1 MTDTSHTA
9 RSIGIRLLISAF
21 VAVALLVAFILPAE
35 YGIDPTGIGK
45 LTGVSALAQ
54 DTPVPA
60 TSKDFGQ
67 SLNFNVEEYDLTA
80 EHINRSIRGLLHLED
95 APFKSETI
103 VLELEDLGEM
113 EHKFILPQDTA
124 LLYSWKILNAKGD
137 GVYYEFHGHP
147 SSADAPNYPE
157 GFEQAYSKG
166 EGTGQSGS
174 FIAPFPG
181 YHGWYFMNL
190 EEGPIQ
196 IELTVS
202 GYYAE
207 HKEMYRAVDGKVINN
222 VEF

>member
-1 MTDTSHTA
+1 MPDKPQSN
-9 RSIGIRLLISAF
+9 RSIGIRLVLSTV
-21 VAVALLVAFILPAE
+21 VAGALLVAFVLPAE

-54 DTPVPA
+54 DAPA
-60 TSKDFGQ
+60 ASKDFGQ
-67 SLNFNVEEYDLTA
+67 SLSFNVEEYDLTA
-80 EHINRSIRGLLHLED
+80 EQINRSIRGLLNLED
-95 APFKSETI
+95 HPFKSETI

-113 EHKFILPQDTA
+113 EHKFILSQDTA
-124 LLYSWKILNAKGD
+124 LLYSWKLLNAKGE

-147 SSADAPNYPE
+147 STEDAPNYPD

-202 GYYAE
+202 GYYDE
-207 HKEMYRAVDGKVINN
+207 HKEMYRAVDGKIINN

>member
-1 MTDTSHTA
+1 MAHTEKSKPSTA
-9 RSIGIRLLISAF
+9 TKLGIVT
-21 VAVALLVAFILPAE
+21 VAAGALLVAFVLPAE

-45 LTGVSALAQ
+45 LTGITALSGPA
-54 DTPVPA
+54 VPGA
-60 TSKDFGQ
+60 GEDFGQ
-67 SLNFNVEEYDLTA
+67 TLNFNVEEYDVAA
-80 EHINRSIRGLLHLED
+80 EEINQSIRGLIDLQD

-103 VLELEDLGEM
+103 LLEIDDFGEL
-113 EHKFILPQDTA
+113 EHKFIMDQDAT
-124 LLYSWKILNAKGD
+124 LVYSWKVLDAQGD
-137 GVYYEFHGHP
+137 GVFYEFHGHP

-166 EGTGQSGS
+166 EGTGQNGS
-174 FIAPFPG
+174 FTTPFPG

-202 GYYAE
+202 GYYDE
-207 HKEMYRAVDGKVINN
+207 HKEMYRAVDGEVINN